1 MLRSNLIA
9 NKFVESMSFLK
20 SSIVY
25 RLVFWSIVIVGVS
38 LILTSHPMMKLRFDI
53 WQHLGSIDDLVI
65 NPKADIPKSNW
76 YATWAYVFRG
86 LGIQDIRIY
95 AVIIHRTQFLL
106 SCVAV
111 YLSALYLFPA
121 LLLKKEQYGSDN
133 QKQWASSF
141 ALSSMLVWLTVI
153 GTVSTFQQAW
163 IMWYSVNYQITLP
176 FLFLAMALL
185 INATVV
191 TQVQITIYVKI
202 ASGLSLLL
210 LVFLFHTAEL
220 FYLLIYMLA
229 VLIFYTTQKNIKK
242 ILMSIFV
249 VVLLTWIG
257 SHFYVG
263 RVPQI
268 VNLLQTNQG
277 VKVVDLIQEYG
288 RYNIEG
294 GNRYEANW
302 NAMYAICVFCA
313 IPILVINHMSKD
325 TFDPKVLYTVLASL
339 VFCFIPSFKLSSG
352 IASLF
357 YSADIL
363 NRLYFASLLF
373 ILPSLLAYLVL
384 IKTKKFKSPIYLSL
398 LVIGLM
404 GLTAIYSRYFN
415 NAGTYFQN
423 INSIRNSLKLD
434 KVGIDLPIA
443 EIESIGRQIQAAE
456 KIYGVDGVHFCADY
470 DKAHIVWFIY
480 RQKNMRFYRNGVTY
494 GLDQCIDDSRAAK
507 KHLVVIE

>member
-1 MLRSNLIA
+1 MRQTSVFLNSNNI
-9 NKFVESMSFLK
+9 
-20 SSIVY
+20 Y
-25 RLVFWSIVIVGVS
+25 RLVFWSIVVAGIVF
-38 LILTSHPMMKLRFDI
+38 IMMSHPMMKLRFDI

-76 YATWAYVFRG
+76 YATWATLFRT
-86 LGIQDIRIY
+86 LGIQDIRHH

-106 SCVAV
+106 SCVAI
-111 YLSALYLFPA
+111 YLSASYLFTA
-121 LLLKKEQYGSDN
+121 LLFKKEQYGNNN
-133 QKQWASSF
+133 QKQWTSSL

-185 INATVV
+185 INAAIVKQAQT
-191 TQVQITIYVKI
+191 TIYIKI
-202 ASGLSLLL
+202 AAGLTLLL
-210 LVFLFHTAEL
+210 LVFLFHAAEL

-229 VLIFYTTQKNIKK
+229 VLVFYSTQKNIKK
-242 ILMSIFV
+242 IAIIIFV
-249 VVLLTWIG
+249 IALLIWIG

-263 RVPQI
+263 RVPEI
-268 VNLLQTNQG
+268 VNLLQTNQSG
-277 VKVVDLIQEYG
+277 KVVDLIQEYG
-288 RYNIEG
+288 KYNIEG

-302 NAMYAICVFCA
+302 NALYAICVFCA
-313 IPILVINHMSKD
+313 IPILVINHSSKD
-325 TFDPKVLYTVLASL
+325 TLDSKVLYTVLASL
-339 VFCFIPSFKLSSG
+339 VFCFIPTFKLSSG
-352 IASLF
+352 ITSLF

-373 ILPSLLAYLVL
+373 ILPSLLVYLVL
-384 IKTKKFKSPIYLSL
+384 NKTEKFKSPIYLLL

-423 INSIRNSLKLD
+423 INSIRNSLKPD
-434 KVGIDLPIA
+434 KVGIDLPVA

-456 KIYGVDGVHFCADY
+456 KKYGADGVHFCADY

-507 KHLVVIE
+507 KHLIVID